1 MKDHLLVDGRGVP
14 LSVLVTPANV
24 NESPQ
29 LNELIEQMAVVRPRP
44 TSAAPQHLAL
54 DAAFDNGPARAVLYA
69 QH

>member
-1 MKDHLLVDGRGVP
+1 MKDHLLVDGHGVP
-14 LSVLVTPANV
+14 LSVLVTPANF

-29 LNELIEQMAVVRPRP
+29 LGELIEKMAIVRPRP

-54 DAAFDNGPARAVLYA
+54 DAAFDNGPARAVLDA